1 MTPNKRTPRK
11 AEVAQDQCV
20 ACGCCVKVCPLGAI
34 SVFRGIQ
41 AVVNREKCVGC
52 GKCAAECP
60 ASVIQIRE
68 VSA

>member
-1 MTPNKRTPRK
+1 MTPNKRTPQK
-11 AEVAQDQCV
+11 AEVAQDLCV
-20 ACGCCVKVCPLGAI
+20 ACGCCVKVCPLRAI

-60 ASVIQIRE
+60 ASVIRIRE
-68 VSA
+68 VTT